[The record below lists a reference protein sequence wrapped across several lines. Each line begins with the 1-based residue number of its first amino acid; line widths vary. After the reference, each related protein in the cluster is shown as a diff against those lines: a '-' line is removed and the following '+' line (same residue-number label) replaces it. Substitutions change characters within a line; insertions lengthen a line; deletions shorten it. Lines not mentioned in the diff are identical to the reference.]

1 MESASRGI
9 YALFALV
16 SEIERVSA
24 ANEWDFW
31 YVNNS
36 CVNPYARTFQE
47 VFSIY
52 KTRKVYST

>member
-36 CVNPYARTFQE
+36 CVNTVRPPAE

-52 KTRKVYST
+52 KTRKVYSG